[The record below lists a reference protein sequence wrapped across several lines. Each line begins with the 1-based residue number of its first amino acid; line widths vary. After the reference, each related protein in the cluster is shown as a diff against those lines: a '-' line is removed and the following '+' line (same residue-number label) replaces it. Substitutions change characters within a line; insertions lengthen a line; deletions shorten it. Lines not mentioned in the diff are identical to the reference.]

1 VAKNMATIRLEL
13 IENSDINY
21 RNVVRKFFYDKY
33 LDNYRE
39 QDVCSCWQVFHCGFT
54 ISSMSNIRGFK

>member
-33 LDNYRE
+33 LDNYRM
-39 QDVCSCWQVFHCGFT
+39 QY
-54 ISSMSNIRGFK
+54 IRW